1 MTDTTAVPVRLIIVD
16 DNLPYRAG
24 MVRAATAHPDF
35 DVVAEAE
42 GGAEALE
49 AIALHAPDL
58 ALVDLRMPRVD
69 GIEVCRRIPELVPA
83 VGTRPVILSAAIE
96 PEVHQI
102 ALDAGA
108 IRVLTKDLSRRE
120 ILAVLLEIH
129 AAI

>member
-1 MTDTTAVPVRLIIVD
+1 MVDTSGVPVRLLIVD

-24 MVRAATAHPDF
+24 MLRVATAHPEF
-35 DVVAEAE
+35 EVVADAE

-49 AIALHAPDL
+49 EIARLDPDI

-69 GIEVCRRIPELVPA
+69 GIEVCRRIPLLSPA
-83 VGTRPVILSAAIE
+83 VRTRPVILSAAIE

-108 IRVLTKDLSRRE
+108 VRVLTKDLSRRE
-120 ILAVLLEIH
+120 ILTTLLEI
-129 AAI
+129 AAEG

>member
-1 MTDTTAVPVRLIIVD
+1 MRIVIVD

-24 MVRAATAHPDF
+24 MVRAAMAHPDF

-49 AIALHAPDL
+49 TIARHTPDL
-58 ALVDLRMPRVD
+58 ALIDLRMPLVD
-69 GIEVCRRIPELVPA
+69 GIEVCRRIPELDPA
-83 VGTRPVILSAAIE
+83 VSTRPVILSAAIE

-102 ALDAGA
+102 AMDAGA

-120 ILAVLLEIH
+120 ILTTLLEIH
-129 AAI
+129 AGRTVA